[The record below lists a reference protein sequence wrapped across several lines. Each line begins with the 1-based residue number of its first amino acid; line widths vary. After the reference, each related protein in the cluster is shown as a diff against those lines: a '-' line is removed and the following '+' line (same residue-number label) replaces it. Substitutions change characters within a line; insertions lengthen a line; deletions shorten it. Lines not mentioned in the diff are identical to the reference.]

1 MDIINLNKASSVE
14 DLMLLFEYE
23 VNIIELLESHLKN
36 KTQNTKVAKIIQNYL
51 TKVDYDR

>member
-36 KTQNTKVAKIIQNYL
+36 KTQSTKVAKIIQNYL

>member
-14 DLMLLFEYE
+14 DLMLLFKYE